1 MATVQPIKRV
11 NEKEKRE
18 GESVTDQGMF
28 PTAKVSSDSEANLNV

>member
-18 GESVTDQGMF
+18 GESVTDQGN
-28 PTAKVSSDSEANLNV
+28 VSDSQS